1 MVLIWLCLFHFFED
15 SISIKKF
22 ADIKYLDYTVV
33 DLELFIHQEWD
44 DSALCESD
52 MLAKLS
58 FDHDDDKLMRG
69 Q

>member
-1 MVLIWLCLFHFFED
+1 M
-15 SISIKKF
+15 
-22 ADIKYLDYTVV
+22 DIKYLNYTVV